1 MLSTTVKACAPM
13 RMLAALAMLLLASL
27 SVPAHAERTHVQGAY
42 TVHYNAIPT
51 TVLSPDI
58 ARHYGI
64 TRSAG
69 RGLINIAVLRRDGEA
84 TQPQAVRARVL
95 AHVRSLIGQRI
106 PVELREVVEQDAV
119 YYIGDFRV
127 RGEERLRFEL
137 EVTPDGARLPIPVRF
152 EQDFVGD

>member
-1 MLSTTVKACAPM
+1 MSGTTPKIFAPARVFAAAAVVLLMFLSAPA
-13 RMLAALAMLLLASL
+13 R
-27 SVPAHAERTHVQGAY
+27 AERSHVQGGY

-51 TVLSPDI
+51 TVLSPEV
-58 ARHYGI
+58 ARQYGI

-69 RGLINIAVLRRDGEA
+69 RALINIAVLRSPGESA
-84 TQPQAVRARVL
+84 QPQAVRARVL
-95 AHVRSLIGQRI
+95 AHVRSLIGQRMPI
-106 PVELREVVEQDAV
+106 ELREIVEQDAV

-137 EVTPDGARLPIPVRF
+137 EITPDGARRPIPVRF